1 MGFFVVLLSEI
12 LVFMLIVIIIECYI
26 VIMYVLDIIKKMSL
40 KKMYFVMFVGWCFVF
55 IVVILLLFGVS
66 DYIKFSVCLLFEI
79 GNMKFLVYVI
89 LVFILNGL
97 VFIVILICYCRIY
110 SVICGLNVWNI
121 NDLRIVL
128 RMVIF
133 IFIDFLCWVF
143 IIVFFFIV
151 VFGGEYVSFKDVKI
165 FIVFVFFFNSCVNF
179 FLYVIFIV

>member
-97 VFIVILICYCRIY
+97 VFIVILICY
-110 SVICGLNVWNI
+110 S
-121 NDLRIVL
+121 
-128 RMVIF
+128 
-133 IFIDFLCWVF
+133 
-143 IIVFFFIV
+143 II
-151 VFGGEYVSFKDVKI
+151 
-165 FIVFVFFFNSCVNF
+165 
-179 FLYVIFIV
+179 